1 MSDKHFTL
9 DIDPEGLRS
18 VATKLATL
26 KNHIETKAATVKGTP
41 GDIGDSWTGEAA
53 TSVKHEMTGLGNVMD
68 TYGDRLQPAIE
79 KLRSLA
85 RDYDDALDRLP
96 ELNRK
101 WEQAETDYQN
111 ALDANQA
118 KVDRTRAHWREQGMT
133 INTTL
138 NHELDEMRTNGAS
151 AASDAK
157 RQTQHNLEID
167 FGYLRQYLAQQT
179 RGLSTTLADAV
190 PLQIDPDALEKWRSG
205 ESDTNPLSGLL
216 GGLELTEQINDKAH
230 ADALQEL
237 KEQAEEDVEA
247 LQEALES
254 GDREAIEKALDAI
267 GDNADNAGYAR
278 ELVRKLGA
286 DGVHDVF
293 SRIDDMVQ
301 TNELVTE
308 ELWPHLKGF
317 NDAVAH
323 GMEHM
328 GGEEFASF
336 MEQMNDNDYFQRELA
351 LIAASDYAKGKVGAA
366 AMAYYSQ
373 VYISDPGSTMGR
385 TLFPEVF
392 HYAYGENNIHMMEEW
407 DAKASGADLA
417 EFFQHM
423 DEEDQN
429 DLLDHLLLF
438 SRGPSDPVSDGEWKQ
453 LAQLYGETVQAVRDQ
468 GNAGIGQE
476 GARFPSDTMEK
487 LLSYVN
493 RPSNPLDADAY
504 EGYIKDVVNDPKFLT
519 WYIRDVIDDGAGP
532 RELNNAIKFVG
543 GNADDLMRKI
553 IEYQVSTD
561 VNEDEIAEF
570 IGYML
575 RTDELLGDKIKLGG
589 VLKSLIESGISAGVK
604 NPATGPVMGV
614 FNALLAEYERMEG
627 NIQAWEDAMGDNE
640 LHNQL
645 GFTLYVRIY
654 GQPPAFEQWLEKH
667 GRENDEDAMVDFL
680 QEQKTKGTPLYDK
693 INNLVDIIDES
704 RDEE

>member
-1 MSDKHFTL
+1 VSDKHFTL
-9 DIDPEGLRS
+9 DIDPDGLRS
-18 VATKLATL
+18 VATKLSTL
-26 KNHIETKAATVKGTP
+26 KSHIETKAGTVKGTP
-41 GDIGDSWTGEAA
+41 GDIGDSWTGDAA
-53 TSVKHEMTGLGNVMD
+53 TSIKSEMTGLGKTMD
-68 TYGDRLQPAIE
+68 RYGDKLQPAIE

-85 RDYDDALDRLP
+85 RDYDDALERLP

-101 WEQAETDYQN
+101 WEQAETDYQD

-118 KVDRTRAHWREQGMT
+118 KVERTRREWREQGMT
-133 INTTL
+133 INMTL
-138 NHELDEMRTNGAS
+138 NHELDEMRNSGAS
-151 AASDAK
+151 AAFEAK
-157 RQTQHNLEID
+157 RTTQHNLEID
-167 FGYLRQYLAQQT
+167 FGYMKMYLAQQT

-190 PLQIDPDALEKWRSG
+190 PVKIDPDALDKWRSG
-205 ESDTNPLSGLL
+205 ESDTNPLAGLL
-216 GGLELTEQINDKAH
+216 GEMDLTKQIDDKAH

-247 LQEALES
+247 LQDALED
-254 GDREAIEKALDAI
+254 GDTEAIEKALDEI
-267 GDNADNAGYAR
+267 GENADNAGYAR

-286 DGVHDVF
+286 DGVHDVY
-293 SRIDDMVQ
+293 SQIDDMVRQ
-301 TNELVTE
+301 NELVTE

-351 LIAASDYAKGKVGAA
+351 LIAASDYAKGKVSAA
-366 AMAYYSQ
+366 AMAYFSQ
-373 VYISDPGSTMGR
+373 VYISDPSSTMGR

-392 HYAYGENNIHMMEEW
+392 HYAYGENDIHMMEEW
-407 DAKASGADLA
+407 DAKADGSDLA

-423 DEEDQN
+423 DEGDQR
-429 DLLDHLLLF
+429 DLLDHMLVF
-438 SRGPSDPVSDGEWKQ
+438 SHGPTDSVGDEDWEKI
-453 LAQLYGETVQAVRDQ
+453 AKLYGETVQAVRDQ

-476 GARFPSDTMEK
+476 GARFPSDTMEL

-493 RPSNPLDADAY
+493 APNNSMYSDDY
-504 EGYIKDVVNDPKFLT
+504 KGYVEDVVKDPKFLT

-532 RELNNAIKFVG
+532 RELNDAIKFVD
-543 GNADDLMRKI
+543 GNADDLMESI
-553 IEYQVSTD
+553 IEYQVSTG
-561 VNEDEIAEF
+561 VNEAEIAEF

-589 VLKSLIESGISAGVK
+589 VLKSLVESGISAGVK
-604 NPATGPVMGV
+604 HPATGPVLGV

-645 GFTLYVRIY
+645 GFALYVRIY
-654 GQPPAFEQWLEKH
+654 GQPPEFEQWLEKH
-667 GRENDEDAMVDFL
+667 GREDDEDAMVDFL
-680 QEQKTKGTPLYDK
+680 QEQKTQGTDLYND